1 MSHNTSAE
9 DWRLQHKAIYAGHQW
24 PEGSLISICRDDP
37 QRGISFR
44 SAGFAPIEDAD
55 AIWKIVSPFA
65 EDGQTTYISVG
76 GLEQSLAA
84 GPAGSRG
91 TRDQVVGL
99 PALVADLD
107 TTSGEHAPKTL
118 PLPTDEHVMTWL
130 AELPLKPTVVVKS
143 GGGFHIWISL
153 SELLMPGNPEHM
165 ALMRYWKNWW
175 TAIAARD
182 QLHIDAGVLAD
193 VSRVLRPVGTVNAK
207 YGRSVELDFE
217 HSTLDLRHSLD
228 DFRAAFYRPIQPT
241 SLPRSEI
248 SRVPQTSVESPQE
261 RIGDRFAVMVSASTV
276 LTDVFDA
283 IPDGHT
289 GLILPR
295 PDGTYGDSA
304 NVRVYGE
311 AVTLFGERVKEAWAE
326 YGALEPHSWDSFQV
340 LALVGARGNFKMAAK
355 ALSMY
360 APTDWPRRLREIF
373 ATAAGLGLPSGVAT
387 PPALAVVTPDGSP
400 NPDEFTGRVAPAVQP
415 LGPESDP
422 TRVSAAMA
430 GDTNCFIDLDGGLRV
445 TIDGPE
451 TRLARKVKTESG
463 QYAYVPVAPYV
474 IWKRSKTSHYSVTET
489 GDPVLVSPPTYEV
502 EIRTAFGM
510 RRSQQGFTAEQA
522 HSPREVLDRLDPGVG
537 LPIDAAD
544 VKRISNMIRQLGNG
558 QGTAEYS
565 EFHMLG
571 WMRDEDAWVFLM
583 PAGSIDAK
591 GIRLDY
597 TVGAPAGSDVGA
609 LQPAIRQAGFDRIPT
624 DLRSIGSAINAFL
637 AIAPGRR
644 DVLVALLGALF
655 AAPLAL
661 SRRTTVL
668 IAGKPGTAKSLLA
681 SAVQAFFS
689 AVGIDGASFA
699 MTLGRGTTRVATE
712 VMTGY
717 MRHGLAVFD
726 DFRFVGVP
734 RDDQMM
740 LSSVTAIVQGV
751 YGADGAGRGTRDG
764 GLRAAHGADCVAVI
778 TSETVPTQEAIVSRV
793 VPFELSPGEVVIEPR
808 GEAPIDKFKRSW
820 GDTGAARSLY
830 AAYIQWLAIKIEK
843 AGGLTAFRLAV
854 DERKKSWTS
863 TAVGRAAETTS
874 TLAVGW
880 QMFRQFA
887 ADSGIE
893 DLIPDAQEI
902 DQLLDSIATSA
913 SQTVAEV
920 NHGRRIIET
929 ARDMINGGTGYV
941 QSSTRGPLEHFE
953 KETGWDWVGNS
964 EYGGWNTGHKLLVGI
979 LSSDCRHIVL
989 PNEAVRTIQRDLG
1002 LAGLNND
1009 QIRRSFEDLVV
1020 PGSTPGGQASTTLKI
1035 QSRPR
1040 GYVLPVSVFDLDFEF
1055 ADLSAL
1061 GYEEL
1066 AAGQ

>member
-1 MSHNTSAE
+1 MTEYTSAE
-9 DWRLQHKAIYAGHQW
+9 LWRLQYEAIYAGHKW
-24 PEGSLISICRDDP
+24 PDGTLISICREDP
-37 QRGISFR
+37 NRGIRFR
-44 SAGFAPIEDAD
+44 AAGFAAVGNSD
-55 AIWKIVSPFA
+55 AIWNKVSPLA
-65 EDGQTTYISVG
+65 QDGQTTYISVG
-76 GLEQSLAA
+76 GLDGSLINA
-84 GPAGSRG
+84 PAGGRG
-91 TRDQVVGL
+91 TAADVVGL
-99 PALVADLD
+99 PALIADLD
-107 TTSGEHAPKTL
+107 TTSGEHAPKRL
-118 PLPTDEHVMTWL
+118 PLPTDEQVMAWL
-130 AELPLKPTVVVKS
+130 AELPVKPTVVVKS
-143 GGGFHIWISL
+143 GGGFHIWVAL
-153 SELLMPGNPEHM
+153 SELLLPGAANHM
-165 ALMRYWKNWW
+165 AILAAWKDWW
-175 TAIAARD
+175 VARAARD
-182 QLHIDAGVLAD
+182 QLHIDVGVLAD
-193 VSRVLRPVGTVNAK
+193 VGRVLRPVGTVNAK
-207 YGRSVELDFE
+207 QQGRSVELD
-217 HSTLDLRHSLD
+217 LDRSDLNARYSLD
-228 DFRAAFYRPIQPT
+228 VIRAAFPPRVALAASEFVTPTPAAQTRSSDSQENQP
-241 SLPRSEI
+241 
-248 SRVPQTSVESPQE
+248 E
-261 RIGDRFAVMVSASTV
+261 RIGDRFAVAVSASLVMTE
-276 LTDVFDA
+276 VFNA
-283 IPDGHT
+283 IPEGST
-289 GLILPR
+289 GLIFPR

-311 AVTLFGERVKEAWAE
+311 AITVFGERVKEEWAS
-326 YGALEPHSWDSFQV
+326 YGALEPHSWDSFQI
-340 LALVGARGNFKMAAK
+340 LALVGAAGDFKAAAK
-355 ALSMY
+355 ALSMF
-360 APTDWPRRLREIF
+360 APSDWPHRLPEIF
-373 ATAAGLGLPSGVAT
+373 ATAVGLTSSKTSVM
-387 PPALAVVTPDGSP
+387 PARTLGGTGPLSAV
-400 NPDEFTGRVAPAVQP
+400 VAPAVPPIGTEVDAIQLP
-415 LGPESDP
+415 I
-422 TRVSAAMA
+422 AMA
-430 GDTNCFIDLDGGLRV
+430 GDASCTVTLDGGLRV
-445 TIDGPE
+445 VVGGHNTG
-451 TRLARKVKTESG
+451 LMRKVKSESG
-463 QYAYVPVAPYV
+463 QYLYIPVAPYV

-489 GDPVLVSPPTYEV
+489 GEPQLVSDPTYEV

-558 QGTAEYS
+558 QGTVEYS
-565 EFHMLG
+565 EFHKLG
-571 WMRDEDAWVFLM
+571 WMRDENAWVFLM
-583 PAGSIDAK
+583 PSGSIDAN

-597 TVGAPAGSDVGA
+597 TVGPPAGSDVGA

-624 DLRSIGSAINAFL
+624 DLRSIGRAINAFL
-637 AIAPGRR
+637 EIAPGRR

-712 VMTGY
+712 VTTAY

-740 LSSVTAIVQGV
+740 LSSVTGIVQGV

-764 GLRAAHGADCVAVI
+764 GLRAAHGADCVAII
-778 TSETVPTQEAIVSRV
+778 TAETVPTQEAIVSRV
-793 VPFELSPGEVVIEPR
+793 VPFELRPGEVVIEPR
-808 GEAPIDKFKRSW
+808 GGAPIDEFKRSW

-830 AAYIQWLAIKIEK
+830 AAYIQWLAIEIEK
-843 AGGLTAFRLAV
+843 AGGLTAFRRTV

-880 QMFRQFA
+880 RMFREFA

-893 DLIPDAQEI
+893 DLIPDAEEI
-902 DQLLDSIATSA
+902 DQLLDSIANSA

-941 QSSTRGPLEHFE
+941 QSCTRGMLENFE
-953 KETGWDWVGNS
+953 KQTGWDWVGNG
-964 EYGGWNTGHKLLVGI
+964 EYGRWDAGHKLLVGV
-979 LSSDCRHIVL
+979 LSSDRRYIVL
-989 PNEAVRTIQRDLG
+989 PNEAVRAIQRDLG
-1002 LAGLNND
+1002 LAGLNSD

-1020 PGSTPGGQASTTLKI
+1020 PGSTPGGQASTTMKI

-1040 GYVLPVSVFDLDFEF
+1040 GYVLPVSVFDLDFEL
-1055 ADLSAL
+1055 ADLSEL

-1066 AAGQ
+1066 ATGE